1 MGVCQSRQLDVFE
14 CKKANF
20 PFGSEH
26 IRLLFFFFLNITF
39 AETCNFPLQLQ
50 LFNAQFSFAVG

>member
-26 IRLLFFFFLNITF
+26 IRLLFFFFFKHYFCRNM
-39 AETCNFPLQLQ
+39 QLPT
-50 LFNAQFSFAVG
+50 SVTAV